1 MNDDKVDA
9 YLFDPTAE
17 GADEVRD
24 IEARLQPL
32 RWSAEARPL
41 PLSRG
46 QARLPVLHYT
56 RRVAF
61 ALAAVLV
68 LVFAGVAFWLWTW
81 PAGRSWRA
89 TSGSIAS
96 LPVGQVVQPSTS
108 TRVRIAR
115 IGWMDIAAQSAV
127 TLLSTRSNEHRLAM
141 SAGRVHVSVWAPPRS
156 VAVRTP
162 SGNVVDLGCEFIVNA
177 DDKRTSVDVV
187 SGWVQ
192 LDNEVGEVVVPGG
205 ATSEMRRS
213 RRPTVP
219 VFRTATPSFQTAM
232 RQLDDRADAP
242 ATALRIVL
250 SEARRR
256 DVFTLLVL
264 AMRRPADR
272 QGILERAAQLMPPRD
287 ATVLLRARRDDNA
300 VWTWVHELPLP
311 PEKGWVR
318 NWRDR
323 FPMSR

>member
-1 MNDDKVDA
+1 MNDDKVDG
-9 YLFDPTAE
+9 YLFDPTADA
-17 GADEVRD
+17 ADEVRE
-24 IEARLQPL
+24 IEQRLRPL
-32 RWSAEARPL
+32 RWTREE
-41 PLSRG
+41 
-46 QARLPVLHYT
+46 RLPVLHHT

-68 LVFAGVAFWLWTW
+68 LVFAGLAFWLWTW

-96 LPVGQVVQPSTS
+96 LPVGQVVKPSTS

-127 TLLSTRSNEHRLAM
+127 TLLSTRSNEHRLSM

-162 SGNVVDLGCEFIVNA
+162 SGNVMDLGCEFIVNA
-177 DDKRTSVDVV
+177 DDKRTTVDVV

-219 VFRTATPSFQTAM
+219 VFRSATSSFQAAM
-232 RQLDDRADAP
+232 QQLDDRSDAP
-242 ATALRIVL
+242 PAALEVVL
-250 SEARRR
+250 REARRR

-264 AMRRPADR
+264 AMRRPAERDV
-272 QGILERAAQLMPPRD
+272 ILARAAQLMPPRD
-287 ATVLLRARRDDNA
+287 ETVLLRARRGDDDA
-300 VWTWVHELPLP
+300 VWNWVHDLPLP

-318 NWRDR
+318 NWRDQ
-323 FPMSR
+323 FPMTR